1 MSARDHNQAE
11 LHDAAMAAK
20 CAQLFQHDRA
30 DVLAGDVKV
39 TRELCNSL
47 LEHFANSAALTQ
59 LVRTALSTGAQVT
72 GLEFV
77 RILTDVMHAN
87 VEAQAERELAA
98 DAARTA
104 ADPEN
109 CKPSTRTQAAQLER
123 MNV

>member
-1 MSARDHNQAE
+1 MSARDLNQSE
-11 LHDAAMAAK
+11 LRDAALATK

-30 DVLAGDVKV
+30 DILAGDETA
-39 TRELCNSL
+39 TRDVCNSL
-47 LEHFANSAALTQ
+47 LEYFANSAALAQ

-98 DAARTA
+98 DAARAA

-109 CKPSTRTQAAQLER
+109 CAPRTPTQAAHLER